1 MNKEEKE
8 MAKELASILDNKC
21 ENTSFDFCIGARCHE
36 CIAKTLI
43 LLGYRAKI
51 AKDDQHAD
59 PN

>member
-21 ENTSFDFCIGARCHE
+21 ENAPFDFCLVVPCHE

-43 LLGYRAKI
+43 LLGYRRIGNAAQDEKER
-51 AKDDQHAD
+51 
-59 PN
+59 